1 MTMPLS
7 GRDLLPLASRTSPC
21 NTGLGNL
28 RSPVHTLGE
37 HSAHPHTTALGMVY
51 EYPASGPAPLKGVAQ
66 PVKFDGARTAAQRPG
81 EHTREVLK
89 EAGYSEAET
98 FGLEEMGVVR
108 AASMAEHS

>member
-37 HSAHPHTTALGMVY
+37 HSAHPHTTAVGMVY
-51 EYPASGPAPLKGVAQ
+51 QYLASGPTPL
-66 PVKFDGARTAAQRPG
+66 KFDGARTTAQRLPPRLG
-81 EHTREVLK
+81 ELTREVLK
-89 EAGYSEAET
+89 ESGYSEAQIL
-98 FGLEEMGVVR
+98 GLEEMGVAR
-108 AASMAEHS
+108 SASVAEHS